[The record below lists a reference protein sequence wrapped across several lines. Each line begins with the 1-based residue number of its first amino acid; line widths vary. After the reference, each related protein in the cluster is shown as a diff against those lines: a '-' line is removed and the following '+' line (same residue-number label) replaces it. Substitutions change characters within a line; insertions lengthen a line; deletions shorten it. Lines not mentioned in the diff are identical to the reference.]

1 MNIKTPPVYD
11 VSHWKEIPDFK
22 AITPRPFLVLTKAT
36 EGVSYVDPTFVRY
49 MAGMREI
56 GCHRGA
62 YHFHRKMYDGR
73 GQARHFL
80 SVVNSYADDNTILI
94 LDVEEGG
101 EDIGQLWAWFETVR
115 ANRPRNRLMI
125 YSRKNILDPIQMSQG
140 EADYFRRIPVWTAG
154 YPGGVDDINEPP
166 ADYIP
171 NQTRWGPVVLWQYTD
186 SGRVTGISGDVDCNW
201 ISPTFAAILGG
212 TQPGEEPM
220 NQWFKVNTTQLNIRK
235 GPGASYLDIGDLFS
249 GEKIETSIYI
259 GGWYQIVKIIRLN
272 GAVEVPTQ
280 DSWCSGAY
288 LLPIAAPEPPAV
300 VYPASVTLNYADGT
314 KKNYIPE

>member
-1 MNIKTPPVYD
+1 
-11 VSHWKEIPDFK
+11 
-22 AITPRPFLVLTKAT
+22 
-36 EGVSYVDPTFVRY
+36 
-49 MAGMREI
+49 
-56 GCHRGA
+56 
-62 YHFHRKMYDGR
+62 
-73 GQARHFL
+73 
-80 SVVNSYADDNTILI
+80 
-94 LDVEEGG
+94 
-101 EDIGQLWAWFETVR
+101 
-115 ANRPRNRLMI
+115 
-125 YSRKNILDPIQMSQG
+125 
-140 EADYFRRIPVWTAG
+140 
-154 YPGGVDDINEPP
+154 
-166 ADYIP
+166 
-171 NQTRWGPVVLWQYTD
+171 
-186 SGRVTGISGDVDCNW
+186 
-201 ISPTFAAILGG
+201 
-212 TQPGEEPM
+212 M